1 MSMQR
6 TFHHQRATIMCS
18 IAAVLFAFNGV
29 AVRLLLDAG
38 LSATRLTQIRS
49 FGALL
54 CFAAIV
60 LIRNPKS
67 LRISKADIPFLMVY
81 GIAGFA
87 FVQFFYFIAIKQ
99 LGVGIGLLFE
109 FTAPVWILLWV
120 RFIRKEHV
128 RRRMFGA
135 VAFTVTGLILI
146 SQMWSSARMNVVG
159 IVCGFI
165 ASGSLAIYFMLGE
178 KGVQKR
184 DTQSLIVWGFIFAN
198 LFWTITQPIWSY
210 PTEYISKNYD
220 IGGPFAGT
228 LSGGIWVI
236 IYVVILGTVVP
247 FYLTVSA
254 LKYTT
259 PARVGIIGTLEPIFA
274 GAIAWWWMGES
285 LNAIQL
291 VGSAVVIAG
300 ILLAETARS

>member
-1 MSMQR
+1 M
-6 TFHHQRATIMCS
+6 
-18 IAAVLFAFNGV
+18 LF
-29 AVRLLLDAG
+29 
-38 LSATRLTQIRS
+38 RS
-49 FGALL
+49 ALL

-146 SQMWSSARMNVVG
+146 SQMWSSSRMNVVG

-165 ASGSLAIYFMLGE
+165 ASVSAHS
-178 KGVQKR
+178 KDRPSRSAAGVTDYR
-184 DTQSLIVWGFIFAN
+184 NQSLSC
-198 LFWTITQPIWSY
+198 TQPLATIVVASRGNAE
-210 PTEYISKNYD
+210 PTR
-220 IGGPFAGT
+220 AHC
-228 LSGGIWVI
+228 
-236 IYVVILGTVVP
+236 
-247 FYLTVSA
+247 
-254 LKYTT
+254 
-259 PARVGIIGTLEPIFA
+259 R
-274 GAIAWWWMGES
+274 
-285 LNAIQL
+285 
-291 VGSAVVIAG
+291 
-300 ILLAETARS
+300 